1 MSSALPVCRKA
12 VLSDITIVCPMPC
25 TQRHTTSNGKHSLPR
40 HGATQTTE
48 KHIFAQNIT
57 TMPRSSSS
65 CRPAAKPVL
74 LFVLSLAFCLI
85 SANPSSHHFAA
96 VEISEN
102 GTFAGQESVVVEG
115 HEPGHAEE
123 PRIAEEDEE
132 EEEGDEMDEEDFEE
146 GEWEEDEEEEDEF

>member
-1 MSSALPVCRKA
+1 
-12 VLSDITIVCPMPC
+12 LSNA
-25 TQRHTTSNGKHSLPR
+25 QRHATSNGKKQKQHSLPR
-40 HGATQTTE
+40 QRATQTTE
-48 KHIFAQNIT
+48 KRIFAENIT

-65 CRPAAKPVL
+65 CRPAAKAVL
-74 LFVLSLAFCLI
+74 LFVLSVAFCLLG
-85 SANPSSHHFAA
+85 ADPSSRHSAHPQSLIRTVAA

-146 GEWEEDEEEEDEF
+146 DEWEEDEEEDEF